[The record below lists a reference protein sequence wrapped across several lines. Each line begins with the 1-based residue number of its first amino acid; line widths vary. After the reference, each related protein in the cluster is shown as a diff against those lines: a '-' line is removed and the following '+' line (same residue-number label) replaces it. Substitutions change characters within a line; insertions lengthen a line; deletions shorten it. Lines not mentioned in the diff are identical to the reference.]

1 MCIHF
6 VLFHLSEQLTSKL
19 RSVSLEEQM
28 VSPPEGDM
36 ASLGFR
42 PRFSLAFFLDQL
54 KEGGD
59 WRALARR
66 LDLGH
71 LINGLQAMTSPTKEL
86 LTMYE
91 VSIGLVRALL

>member
-1 MCIHF
+1 
-6 VLFHLSEQLTSKL
+6 
-19 RSVSLEEQM
+19 
-28 VSPPEGDM
+28 M
-36 ASLGFR
+36 ATLDFR
-42 PRFSLAFFLDQL
+42 PRFSLAFLLDQP

-86 LTMYE
+86 LNMYE
-91 VSIGLVRALL
+91 VGVVIFCLQVPGITSHM

>member
-1 MCIHF
+1 MIAP
-6 VLFHLSEQLTSKL
+6 
-19 RSVSLEEQM
+19 
-28 VSPPEGDM
+28 PPEGDM

-42 PRFSLAFFLDQL
+42 PRFSVAFFLDQA

-71 LINGLQAMTSPTKEL
+71 LINGLQAMASPTKEL

-91 VSIGLVRALL
+91 VGIDNHILIVTT